1 MSKTKTKLIK
11 TWQVVKK
18 CNSFMLA
25 TLVLLLMTML
35 VSTNY
40 ANSQSLE
47 RNELSK
53 QIKLAEDDLRL
64 YNANVSDLQT
74 TERIEQE
81 SQKLNLV
88 KIQTQDIYYAAG
100 NGDLVALK

>member
-1 MSKTKTKLIK
+1 MTKTKTKLINLWHFIK
-11 TWQVVKK
+11 RSNIFMVV
-18 CNSFMLA
+18 
-25 TLVLLLMTML
+25 TLIMLLMTMV

-47 RNELSK
+47 RNELEK
-53 QIKLAEDDLRL
+53 ELRLVEDDFRL
-64 YNANVSDLQT
+64 ASSYVSKLQA

-88 KIQTQDIYYAAG
+88 KIQTQDIYYLSD
-100 NGDLVALK
+100 NRDLFALR